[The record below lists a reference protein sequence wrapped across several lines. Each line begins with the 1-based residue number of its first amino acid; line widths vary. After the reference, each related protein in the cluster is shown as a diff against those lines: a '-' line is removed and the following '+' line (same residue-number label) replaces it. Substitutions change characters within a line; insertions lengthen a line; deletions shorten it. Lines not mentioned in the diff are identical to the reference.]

1 LAIGALHKNLLYE
14 EFLYIKF
21 KNLVYSQMKKE
32 HLRREL
38 LKIMVDVTKTDY
50 AILLSSSQFAAALK
64 NYGVLDMFVDGIYF
78 FN

>member
-1 LAIGALHKNLLYE
+1 
-14 EFLYIKF
+14 
-21 KNLVYSQMKKE
+21 MKKE